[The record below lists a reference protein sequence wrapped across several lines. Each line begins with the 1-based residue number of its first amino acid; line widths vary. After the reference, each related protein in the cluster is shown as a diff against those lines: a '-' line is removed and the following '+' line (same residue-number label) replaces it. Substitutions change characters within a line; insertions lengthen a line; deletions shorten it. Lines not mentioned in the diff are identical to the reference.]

1 MCIYFDIES
10 RLGLFLFALDTSP
23 VMENNRK
30 DELIMDELKMKLST
44 KFMRGIVSKLIAK
57 AISKKLGYKVDIQ
70 LNDLDISVIDGDANI
85 NANVEVKINNEEF
98 MKIMKSIV

>member
-1 MCIYFDIES
+1 MILS
-10 RLGLFLFALDTSP
+10 PNRGSFLFALDTSP

-44 KFMRGIVSKLIAK
+44 KFMRGIVSKLISK
-57 AISKKLGYKVDIQ
+57 VISKKFGYKVDIQ
-70 LNDLDISVIDGDANI
+70 LNDLDINVIDGDANI

>member
-1 MCIYFDIES
+1 
-10 RLGLFLFALDTSP
+10 
-23 VMENNRK
+23 
-30 DELIMDELKMKLST
+30 MDELKMKLST

>member
-1 MCIYFDIES
+1 MRSPNWALFFIRVIYISYYEK
-10 RLGLFLFALDTSP
+10 
-23 VMENNRK
+23 NRK

-44 KFMRGIVSKLIAK
+44 KFMRGIVSKLISK
-57 AISKKLGYKVDIQ
+57 FVSKKLGYKVDIQ
-70 LNDLDISVIDGDANI
+70 LNDLDIAVIDGDANI